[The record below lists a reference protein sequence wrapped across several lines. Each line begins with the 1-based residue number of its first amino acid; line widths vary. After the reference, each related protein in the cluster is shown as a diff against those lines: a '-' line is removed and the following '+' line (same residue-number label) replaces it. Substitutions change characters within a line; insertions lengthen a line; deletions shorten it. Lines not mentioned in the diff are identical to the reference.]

1 MSTGPDPADPLARRR
16 ARRLV
21 DEGTILDPVMD
32 PEERARIGLSGDPD
46 DPVPVLIENTQL
58 SHWQQQALDTDMLGQ
73 LRGMAGFLSIRPEFI
88 GQAEEVKRS
97 FLASALSLER
107 ERYFEGHGLI
117 DLMRASSPARSL
129 MSYSGE
135 DGKA

>member
-73 LRGMAGFLSIRPEFI
+73 LRGMAPLCKLVSLKVLDDLGSGMTSGIVR
-88 GQAEEVKRS
+88 
-97 FLASALSLER
+97 AL
-107 ERYFEGHGLI
+107 RYVN
-117 DLMRASSPARSL
+117 
-129 MSYSGE
+129 
-135 DGKA
+135 DGNTGYGPRR